1 MNFATFI
8 KKRMRRREN
17 SDDSPEDTHSSR
29 TETRCSNMRL
39 LIFTEGTILMHG
51 SAKGRTRE
59 EIVSQSRE
67 GIDPLLSDW
76 KQYVPIGDA
85 PRKLQLWK
93 EQGAE
98 ILYLTSRTSKPEIDA
113 IQLVLEKHGFPKGEL
128 CFRRQGEK
136 YKNVAERVLPDV
148 LIEDNCESIGGEVE
162 MTYPH
167 IHPKRQ
173 KRIKSIVVKEFEGV
187 DHLPEKL
194 ATLKS

>member
-1 MNFATFI
+1 
-8 KKRMRRREN
+8 
-17 SDDSPEDTHSSR
+17 
-29 TETRCSNMRL
+29 MRL

>member
-1 MNFATFI
+1 
-8 KKRMRRREN
+8 
-17 SDDSPEDTHSSR
+17 
-29 TETRCSNMRL
+29 
-39 LIFTEGTILMHG
+39 MHG

-59 EIVSQSRE
+59 EIVHQSRE

-85 PRKLQLWK
+85 PRKLQLWE

-98 ILYLTSRTSKPEIDA
+98 ILYLTSRTSKPEINA
-113 IQLVLEKHGFPKGEL
+113 IRLVLEKHGFPKGEL
-128 CFRRQGEK
+128 CFRRQGER
-136 YKNVAERVLPDV
+136 YKDVAERILPDV

-167 IHPKRQ
+167 ICPKQQ
-173 KRIKSIVVKEFEGV
+173 KRMKSIVVKEFEGI
-187 DHLPEKL
+187 DYLPEKL